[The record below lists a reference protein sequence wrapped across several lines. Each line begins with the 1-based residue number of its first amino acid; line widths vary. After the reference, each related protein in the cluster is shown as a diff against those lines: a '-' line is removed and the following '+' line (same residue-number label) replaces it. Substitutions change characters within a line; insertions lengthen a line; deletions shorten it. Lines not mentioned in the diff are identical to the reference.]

1 MKLKKI
7 QKRDILI
14 LGIVA
19 LLSLIIS
26 FSFYGKNLNAEMG
39 IIDDHMLITRGC
51 FHNPKRVIGH
61 FISAPEFHTFNG
73 SNKRFRVIYWLIN
86 DTEAMLF
93 TTHVWIGY
101 LINILVFAF
110 FIFTIFYITYNTTR
124 NTYLSTAFTLFS
136 ISQFHYLSHIFTR
149 LGTAETWGILG
160 TSLYSLG
167 LLFIIQLLKRRPK
180 YISNIFPYLLFVAG
194 GVIAIGSKENF
205 GILIVPTT
213 FLILLHWI
221 YKVKLSR
228 INIVLLVVLVLFN
241 IYQLFYVLLIQMFA
255 GVDLYQNNLSFS
267 FRIKT
272 LLKGI
277 AHSSYSISFF
287 IIAVIILLLLLI
299 YFLFFKQFWNKR
311 KEQLLAIGILDITF
325 VSIFLFNLYVY
336 QGRFITCHR
345 YGYPMVLVWQLM
357 ILLFVY
363 LIYLSLKQI
372 LRKEQYFNLFL
383 VLLIGFILGNEFPSA
398 YKYANDLSHRNVYAT
413 TEFQKALNNIIANIH
428 DPQTPIV
435 FETSYEWD
443 YEPLDSVNKYLRF
456 RGVKNPTMVKTCYSP
471 SKRSTTIPLYNSLTS
486 RYKFIEKHGGKGFI
500 PLEVTKD
507 TKNCYVI
514 LFSHD
519 KAYFNNCKVLGKAY
533 RIGNYPY

>member
-7 QKRDILI
+7 QKRNII
-14 LGIVA
+14 IWGTVA
-19 LLSLIIS
+19 LLSLMIS
-26 FSFYGKNLNAEMG
+26 FSFYGENLNAEMG

-51 FHNPKRVIGH
+51 FHNPKRVIGR
-61 FISAPEFHTFNG
+61 FISAPEFHIFDG

-93 TTHVWIGY
+93 TTHVWINY

-110 FIFTIFYITYNTTR
+110 FIFTIFYITYNTTC
-124 NTYLSTAFTLFS
+124 NIYLSTAFTLFS

-167 LLFIIQLLKRRPK
+167 LLFIIQVLKRRPK

-372 LRKEQYFNLFL
+372 LRKEQYFNLLF

-413 TEFQKALNNIIANIH
+413 TEFQKALNNIIKNIE
-428 DPQTPIV
+428 DPYIPII
-435 FETSYEWD
+435 FETSYVYD
-443 YEPLDSVNKYLRF
+443 AEPLGALKTYLRYYKINNSLMIKTMYDADDFKTPLF
-456 RGVKNPTMVKTCYSP
+456 R
-471 SKRSTTIPLYNSLTS
+471 RLTS
-486 RYKFIEKHGGKGFI
+486 RYQNIEKNGGNGFTQ
-500 PLEVTKD
+500 LSLDKSS
-507 TKNCYVI
+507 KNCYVI